1 VKSLRNLADKPWQR
15 KGIIGGLKP
24 EGAFDAAPQK
34 VALGFFLIVATIL
47 FSLFGVSYFIRME
60 LSDWRP
66 VSEPAQLWLN
76 TGLLALSSLLLQL
89 ACNKV
94 KRGEARNVFSLYLAG
109 GLVAFLI
116 IVAQL
121 PVLNGLQG
129 AGLYLATHPAASFYY
144 LLTGLHAIHV
154 LGGLWV
160 WSRTSIRLL
169 SGAGPGEVRLSIEL
183 CTLYWHFLLLVWL
196 LMFAILSNT

>member
-1 VKSLRNLADKPWQR
+1 MKSLRNLADKPWQR

-109 GLVAFLI
+109 GLFAFLF

-121 PVLNGLQG
+121 LVWNGLQG
-129 AGLYLATHPAASFYY
+129 AGVYLAPNPAASFYY